1 MYIICYIIHNY
12 KKLIYI
18 YIHNWLYMIIYHTY
32 ISSDTPCSWPL
43 QQVVTGRKSA
53 IDGRPSDCTT
63 QQDLR
68 AISMMGEQ
76 TNAIWCYS
84 HLCTNFYVVFPK
96 YPHLLCQH
104 WEDTLRSQF
113 RDGMKCC
120 IRCSAVWESRLG
132 ARELL
137 CGSLHDTKSMTQHC
151 TFHQT

>member
-1 MYIICYIIHNY
+1 
-12 KKLIYI
+12 
-18 YIHNWLYMIIYHTY
+18 MIIYHTY

-113 RDGMKCC
+113 RDGMKMLHTVLSSLR
-120 IRCSAVWESRLG
+120 IPTRGKGTPLWKSSWHQKYDTTLYISPNINRSYMINVDDIVES
-132 ARELL
+132 
-137 CGSLHDTKSMTQHC
+137 Q
-151 TFHQT
+151 